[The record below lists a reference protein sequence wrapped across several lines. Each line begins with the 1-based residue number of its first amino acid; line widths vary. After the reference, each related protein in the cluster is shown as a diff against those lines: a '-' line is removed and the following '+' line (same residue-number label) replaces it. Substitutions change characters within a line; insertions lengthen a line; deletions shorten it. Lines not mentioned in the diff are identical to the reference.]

1 MSARTR
7 MRIAPAS
14 AGLGVV
20 LLIATACAPG
30 AAPAAQPAAP
40 PAQSAPAQAA
50 PAQAAPAASQ
60 ANQTLLQQI
69 IEGAKR
75 EPPLKGTWSQASFG
89 GSQGLQELIAGV
101 NKKYGTNIQVQ
112 FTPGRDMQA
121 VMELLAQEQ
130 AAGQPASTDVYLGNA
145 PAMVDALRMNTLR
158 PMDWAALLDR
168 PLPADP
174 NFDPLAPD
182 GIAIAFGTTVVGIA
196 YNTNAVRE
204 SEAPRSMEDVFKPQ
218 WKGKI
223 ASTPYAAGLREFA
236 MPDMLGREYI
246 LDYTRR
252 LSQQIG
258 GLIRCGENER
268 ITSGEFIMLVFT
280 CGGNDVLDLKRRGAP
295 IDHTIA
301 REATVLHMRY
311 GGIPKNSSAPN
322 SAALLIAYLHSP
334 EGQELL
340 WRLDG
345 MDLYLYPEANTKKEV
360 EQVKAAGGKVAYNS
374 PQWLLSSEG
383 FIETQRELERILR
396 EATR

>member
-1 MSARTR
+1 MRWGAR
-7 MRIAPAS
+7 
-14 AGLGVV
+14 
-20 LLIATACAPG
+20 ATAYSVLSGALLVVAACSPAPP
-30 AAPAAQPAAP
+30 AAPPPAPAAQPAA
-40 PAQSAPAQAA
+40 AQAPAA
-50 PAQAAPAASQ
+50 PAPDVPPA
-60 ANQTLLQQI
+60 LVPL
-69 IEGAKR
+69 IEGAKK
-75 EPPLKGTWSQASFG
+75 ETVFHGQWGAGILG
-89 GSQGLQELIAGV
+89 GSQGFHEFISAL
-101 NKKYGTNIQVQ
+101 NKKYGLNLQAQ
-112 FTPGRDMQA
+112 YTPGRDMQGMVEQIA
-121 VMELLAQEQ
+121 REQ
-130 AAGQPASTDVYLGNA
+130 AAGQPSSTALYLGNSQGIL
-145 PAMVDALRMNTLR
+145 DGLRLGTFQ
-158 PMDWAALLDR
+158 PMDWASLIDH
-168 PLPADP
+168 PVPDEP
-174 NFDPLAPD
+174 GFDPIAPD
-182 GIAIAFGTTVVGIA
+182 GVAIAYATIIVGIP
-196 YNTNAVRE
+196 YNTTLVRG
-204 SEAPRSMEDVFKPQ
+204 SDVPRSMEDVFKPQ